1 MEVYGHDPRSWGTE
15 TLEVLGEDGRVRGLR
30 VVSLDWSRGTPE
42 RIAGTERV
50 LDAQLVLIAMGFVG
64 PEKKV
69 LDVLGAG
76 SNPKVFVAGDAS
88 TGPSLVVSAI
98 ASGLACAARV
108 AEALDLASAT

>member
-1 MEVYGHDPRSWGTE
+1 MS
-15 TLEVLGEDGRVRGLR
+15 GLR
-30 VVSLDWSRGTPE
+30 VVSLDWAQGRPE
-42 RIAGTERV
+42 RMAGTERV

-64 PEKKV
+64 PRRDV
-69 LDVLGAG
+69 LDAFDAE

-108 AEALDLASAT
+108 ARGLGV